1 MAKTFVVTVI
11 KRVFYDEVAKFQVE
25 ADSSEDANK
34 KATKYVHKEGG
45 NIEWAQN
52 CLTKRPRPKITSVE
66 EVVDASA
73 ADAPVADAA
82 PSA

>member
-1 MAKTFVVTVI
+1 MANFVVTVI
-11 KRVFYDEVAKFQVE
+11 KRTFYDEVAKFQVE
-25 ADSSEDANK
+25 ADSAEDANK

-66 EVVDASA
+66 EVVDAATPA
-73 ADAPVADAA
+73 AEAA